1 MKIKLFSSI
10 FLFLLLACNSEKE
23 ETIPS
28 GFDTFYDLHGNDK
41 NITTVG
47 IPKFI
52 FKMFIDIPNK
62 EIEDAVDNIKTI
74 DLMVINDPA
83 EHLIGEL
90 YAQFPIKYYKP
101 VLSVN
106 NDDAKIKF
114 FAKEKKEKVDE
125 IIMVAQQQA
134 ENNCAVLRLGGSFN
148 LKTVENL
155 AEKLDVR
162 QIINYR

>member
-1 MKIKLFSSI
+1 MTLFFPI
-10 FLFLLLACNSEKE
+10 FLFVFFSCSSEKE

-41 NITTVG
+41 NITTIG

-74 DLMVINDPA
+74 DLMVISDPA

-90 YAQFPIKYYKP
+90 FAQFPIKYYKP

-106 NDDAKIKF
+106 DENAKIKF

-125 IIMVAQQQA
+125 IIMVAQQQT

>member
-1 MKIKLFSSI
+1 
-10 FLFLLLACNSEKE
+10 LACNSENE
-23 ETIPS
+23 EAIPS

-41 NITTVG
+41 NITTIG

-52 FKMFIDIPNK
+52 FKMFVDIPNK
-62 EIEDAVDNIKTI
+62 EIEEAVDNIQTI